1 MTEAT
6 PQIASSSESPSSGI
20 KIATPDLIVQPQA
33 VPIDALGQIYF
44 ENISGH
50 EIINIAR
57 SELING
63 INVSYSLIG
72 NLNQLKRNYNSLNIF
87 SLPETIDKYFKNFAI
102 TLNTHVPE
110 EGSGPGGKRAWLAD
124 QDYPFANS
132 GDIIIDVVNM
142 EQNEI
147 VEVEVLNNGVLLSD
161 TIYEGE
167 S

>member
-57 SELING
+57 S
-63 INVSYSLIG
+63 
-72 NLNQLKRNYNSLNIF
+72 
-87 SLPETIDKYFKNFAI
+87 
-102 TLNTHVPE
+102 
-110 EGSGPGGKRAWLAD
+110 
-124 QDYPFANS
+124 AN
-132 GDIIIDVVNM
+132 
-142 EQNEI
+142 
-147 VEVEVLNNGVLLSD
+147 
-161 TIYEGE
+161 
-167 S
+167 